1 MSAINHNLTEQELLD
16 IRNALM
22 ALENQ
27 LYPNDPAY
35 ADEGSRLLT
44 IGVFRNLIDT
54 DSIHTWIANKAREV
68 FVKPI
73 EKGNGLV

>member
-1 MSAINHNLTEQELLD
+1 MASINHTVTDQELLD
-16 IRNALM
+16 FRHALL

-27 LYPNDPAY
+27 MHADPAY

-44 IGVFRNLIDT
+44 IGVFRNLIDP
-54 DSIHTWIANKAREV
+54 DSMRTWIANKACEV
-68 FVKPI
+68 FVKPV